1 MLLVNDVSAG
11 YGKLQVLYGVSVE
24 VGRGNIVALLGP
36 NGSGKSTLLKTVFG
50 LTTVYS
56 GTVTYNG
63 RDITYMPPHARARL
77 GIAYL
82 PQVGN
87 VFGNLTVEENLKMAA
102 YTISRDTFLDRLDK
116 VYGLFP
122 ILREFRKRRAGQ
134 LSGGQR
140 QMLGIAMALIRDAK
154 LIILD
159 EPTAMLAPK
168 AAQEIADTIVELRRN
183 GITILLAEQNAMLA
197 TDIADRVYILAS
209 GRVIFEGSPGDL
221 LARPDLGKLYLGLTR

>member
-11 YGKLQVLYGVSVE
+11 YGKLQILYGVNVE
-24 VGRGNIVALLGP
+24 VSRGSIVALLGP

-102 YTISRDTFLDRLDK
+102 YTISRDTFLERLDK

-140 QMLGIAMALIRDAK
+140 QMLGIAMALVRDAK

-168 AAQEIADTIVELRRN
+168 AAQEIADTIVELRRS

-197 TDIADRVYILAS
+197 MDIADKVYILAS
-209 GRVIFEGSPGDL
+209 GRVIFEGPPSDL
-221 LARPDLGKLYLGLTR
+221 LARPDLGKLYLGLAR